1 MTPHNGPAR
10 EARQE
15 RLEPAEGSQRPT
27 EPLAG
32 TIVRVYEVDSPR
44 RLLKRGALVA
54 ASNWPT
60 IVIQA
65 STDAIFKVVVAVP
78 VVGGIVLAAL
88 VIGAEP
94 PALLDLDVREL
105 MAAVVGLL
113 TARPAPLAA
122 FVAAVSTAVIGASIF
137 AFVVK
142 AGTVATIVESER
154 LAGPIEVPPMHFAQ
168 VTAVSA
174 FAIERFTGNLARFGP
189 RFVRLGSALLVV
201 YVLSAAA
208 YLEMV
213 LRLGG
218 ALVAALTVAFV
229 AWITAVNLF
238 YMLAQV
244 AIVAGDVG
252 VGVACMRVGG
262 LLARAWRLVGRVCG
276 FVLAIIAG
284 ATIASLL
291 ATAALGF
298 IGFVPFFW
306 FAVVPLQLLAWVLRG
321 LVFQYI
327 TVGAVAAYASIY
339 RLTGPEFGPSWGP
352 EGELSTPS

>member
-1 MTPHNGPAR
+1 MD
-10 EARQE
+10 
-15 RLEPAEGSQRPT
+15 
-27 EPLAG
+27 
-32 TIVRVYEVDSPR
+32 VYEADSPR

-94 PALLDLDVREL
+94 PALLTLDVREL
-105 MAAVVGLL
+105 TAAVMGLL
-113 TARPAPLAA
+113 TARPAPFAA
-122 FVAAVSTAVIGASIF
+122 FVAAVATAVIGASVF

-154 LAGPIEVPPMHFAQ
+154 LAGPIEVPPMHLEQ

-174 FAIERFTGNLARFGP
+174 FGIERFTENLGRFGP

-201 YVLSAAA
+201 YVLSAAV

-213 LRLGG
+213 LQDRVGG
-218 ALVAALTVAFV
+218 TLVAALTVVFV

-244 AIVAGDVG
+244 AIVAGDCG
-252 VGVACMRVGG
+252 VGTACMRVGG
-262 LLARAWRLVGRVCG
+262 LLTRAWRLVGRVCG
-276 FVLAIIAG
+276 FVLVIIAG

-298 IGFVPFFW
+298 VGFVPFFW

-339 RLTGPEFGPSWGP
+339 RLTGTQVRPSWGR
-352 EGELSTPS
+352 EGELSTLG

>member
-1 MTPHNGPAR
+1 MHGVN
-10 EARQE
+10 
-15 RLEPAEGSQRPT
+15 
-27 EPLAG
+27 
-32 TIVRVYEVDSPR
+32 SPR

-60 IVIQA
+60 IVVQA

-78 VVGGIVLAAL
+78 VVGGIVLAGL

-94 PALLDLDVREL
+94 PALLNLDVREL
-105 MAAVVGLL
+105 MATIMGLL
-113 TARPAPLAA
+113 TARPATLAA
-122 FVAAVSTAVIGASIF
+122 FVAAVATAVIGASIF
-137 AFVVK
+137 AFIVK

-154 LAGPIEVPPMHFAQ
+154 LAGPIEVPPLHLEQ

-174 FAIERFTGNLARFGP
+174 FTIDRFTGNLGRFGP
-189 RFVRLGSALLVV
+189 RFVRLGSGLLIV
-201 YVLSAAA
+201 YVLSAAT

-213 LRLGG
+213 FQDRLGA
-218 ALVAALTVAFV
+218 ALVAALTMAFV

-244 AIVAGDVG
+244 AIVANDCG

-262 LLARAWRLVGRVCG
+262 LLGRAWPLVGRVCG
-276 FVLAIIAG
+276 LVLVIIAG

-298 IGFVPFFW
+298 VGFVPFFW

-339 RLTGPEFGPSWGP
+339 RLTEPAASEARPLAGKHVLETGPR
-352 EGELSTPS
+352 

>member
-1 MTPHNGPAR
+1 
-10 EARQE
+10 
-15 RLEPAEGSQRPT
+15 
-27 EPLAG
+27 
-32 TIVRVYEVDSPR
+32 VYEVDSPR

-94 PALLDLDVREL
+94 PALLTLDVREL
-105 MAAVVGLL
+105 TGAVMGLL

-122 FVAAVSTAVIGASIF
+122 FVAAVATAVIGASMF

-154 LAGPIEVPPMHFAQ
+154 MAGPIELPPMHLEQ

-189 RFVRLGSALLVV
+189 RFVRLGSGLLVV
-201 YVLSAAA
+201 YVLSAAT
-208 YLEMV
+208 YLELV
-213 LRLGG
+213 LHDRMGG

-229 AWITAVNLF
+229 VWITAINLF

-244 AIVAGDVG
+244 AIVAGDCG
-252 VGVACMRVGG
+252 AGVACMRVGG
-262 LLARAWRLVGRVCG
+262 LLTRAWRLVGRVCG
-276 FVLAIIAG
+276 FILVIIAG

-298 IGFVPFFW
+298 VGFVPFFW

-339 RLTGPEFGPSWGP
+339 RLTGPEVGTSWGP